1 MINNNEVPKPSD
13 PKSISSQFDTLVE
26 VIRILR
32 RKCPWDSKQTN
43 ESIAHLFVEET
54 YEAINAIYE
63 HNDEEFCKELGDIML
78 HVIMHAIMAEERN
91 AFNLIDVMTK
101 IRKKL
106 IHRHPHVFADV
117 EVNGEEEVVSN
128 WEALKMQEGQ
138 RSILDGVPK
147 SLPSLLRAQ
156 RIQHKVSRVGFDWEN
171 SDGAW
176 DKVFE
181 ELNEL
186 RKEIENKNKDKAI
199 EELGDLLFAIVNTA
213 RFEDI
218 VAEEALHLTN
228 NKFTK
233 RFEYIEKKVKEMG
246 KKLSDMSLE
255 EMDRIWDEAKLNEA
269 KDTK

>member
-1 MINNNEVPKPSD
+1 METKIEIPRPKNPED
-13 PKSISSQFDTLVE
+13 ICDQFKALVE

-32 RKCPWDSKQTN
+32 KKCPWDSKQTN

-54 YEAINAIYE
+54 YETINAIYE
-63 HNDEEFCKELGDIML
+63 HNDEEFSKELGDIML
-78 HVIMHAIMAEERN
+78 HVIMHAVMAEERG

-106 IHRHPHVFADV
+106 IHRHPHVFDNL
-117 EVNGEEEVVSN
+117 EVNGEEEVVQN

-138 RSILDGVPK
+138 RSILDGVPN

-176 DKVFE
+176 EKVFE

-186 RKEIENKNKDKAI
+186 RREIENKNKEKAV

-233 RFEYIEKKVKEMG
+233 RFKYIEKKAREIG
-246 KKLSDMSLE
+246 KKLSEMTLE
-255 EMDRIWDEAKLNEA
+255 EMDKLWDEAKQIE
-269 KDTK
+269 KR

>member
-1 MINNNEVPKPSD
+1 MQKNIDVPTPKD
-13 PKSISSQFDTLVE
+13 PQDISSQFETLVE

-32 RKCPWDSKQTN
+32 KKCPWDSKQTN

-78 HVIMHAIMAEERN
+78 HVIMHAIMAEERG
-91 AFNLIDVMTK
+91 AFNLKDVLIK

-106 IHRHPHVFADV
+106 IHRHPHVFSNLQI
-117 EVNGEEEVVSN
+117 NGEEEVVTN
-128 WEALKMQEGQ
+128 WEALKMKEGQ
-138 RSILDGVPK
+138 RSILDGVPN
-147 SLPSLLRAQ
+147 SLPSLLRAH

-171 SDGAW
+171 KNGAW

-181 ELNEL
+181 ELKEFRNE
-186 RKEIENKNKDKAI
+186 IDNKNKEKAV
-199 EELGDLLFAIVNTA
+199 EELGDLLFAIVNA
-213 RFEDI
+213 SRFEDI

-233 RFEYIEKKVKEMG
+233 RFKYIEIKAKENG
-246 KKLSDMSLE
+246 KKLSEMTLE
-255 EMDRIWDEAKLNEA
+255 EMDKLWDEAKLKE
-269 KDTK
+269 KK

>member
-1 MINNNEVPKPSD
+1 MQKNIDIPTPKNPLDS
-13 PKSISSQFDTLVE
+13 SSQFETLVD

-32 RKCPWDSKQTN
+32 KKCPWDSKQTN

-78 HVIMHAIMAEERN
+78 HVIMHAIMAEERG
-91 AFNLIDVMTK
+91 AFNLNDVMEK

-106 IHRHPHVFADV
+106 IHRHPHVFGNV
-117 EVNGEEEVVSN
+117 EVNGEEDVVTN
-128 WEALKMQEGQ
+128 WEALKMKEGQ
-138 RSILDGVPK
+138 LSILDGVPN

-171 SDGAW
+171 KNGAW

-181 ELNEL
+181 ELKEFRNEIDN
-186 RKEIENKNKDKAI
+186 RNKEKAA
-199 EELGDLLFAIVNTA
+199 EELGDLLFAIVNA
-213 RFEDI
+213 SRFEDI
-218 VAEEALHLTN
+218 VAEEALHKTN

-233 RFEYIEKKVKEMG
+233 RFKFIEKKAKEKG
-246 KKLSDMSLE
+246 KKLSEMTLE
-255 EMDRIWDEAKLNEA
+255 EMDKLWDEAKLYEN
-269 KDTK
+269 K